1 MNVPNASQLYLT
13 FIPLT
18 YHDDEAFWGRGM
30 GLLALGMR
38 QNGVDARVVAI
49 GDRKKYADNLPII
62 LGNLADFENPEW
74 WSKLNPYGV
83 VMNTWSATRYDK
95 IRKAVLSVTPRVIEK
110 LDTDGVRSPRIW
122 MRKYLYAT
130 YGSYL
135 DSGNELKKKLAPIL
149 ALSRTIVIQ
158 FFPRLL
164 DKKMAITM
172 SQIPIL
178 AAESPIAVARIQRF
192 LRSFISIPPIVTCIP
207 HPVSVECMRV
217 DPSIMREK
225 RIVCVGRWNAYQK
238 NLPILNDVLK
248 EFLSIHKDWSADI
261 IGTIPKQC
269 NFRKETPNLSE
280 RIRYHGHINRT
291 ELAKIYQ
298 KSKIFF
304 MPSRYES
311 FNIAAAEALCCG
323 CSIVGS
329 GDIAS
334 VSFFIAENSGT
345 SVCRQS
351 SSHFLDSLNAEVVA
365 WDEGARNPELISE
378 QWIAKVGYSAIGKK
392 VLESLE
398 AIQV

>member
-1 MNVPNASQLYLT
+1 MKVPNASQLYLT

-18 YHDDEAFWGRGM
+18 YHDDEAFWGRDM

-38 QNGVDARVVAI
+38 ENGVDARVVAI

-74 WSKLNPYGV
+74 WRKLNPYGV

-122 MRKYLYAT
+122 MRKYLYVT

-135 DSGNELKKKLAPIL
+135 DSGNDLKRRFATIL
-149 ALSRTIVIQ
+149 AITRTGIIRC
-158 FFPRLL
+158 FPKLL

-172 SQIPIL
+172 SQVPIL

-192 LRSFISIPPIVTCIP
+192 LRCFISAPPVVTCIP
-207 HPVSVECMRV
+207 HPVAIEYMR
-217 DPSIMREK
+217 DDSSIRREK

-238 NLPILNDVLK
+238 NLPMLKKVLK
-248 EFLSIHKDWSADI
+248 EFLSVHDDWSADI
-261 IGTIPKQC
+261 IGTMPKGF

-298 KSKIFF
+298 KSRIFF

-329 GDIAS
+329 GDISS
-334 VSFFIAENSGT
+334 VSFFTAQNSGT
-345 SVCRQS
+345 SVCRQTS
-351 SSHFLDSLNAEVVA
+351 AHFLDSLNSEVSA
-365 WDEGARNPELISE
+365 WEDGERNPKLISE
-378 QWIAKVGYSAIGKK
+378 RWISIVGSTSVGKK
-392 VLESLE
+392 VLTCIGTIV
-398 AIQV
+398 A